1 MNTTI
6 FFIKKYIYRIDNK
19 KNGKYVKFA
28 IPTKDGLNELQKVT
42 EQLAKPLLAIEKG
55 ISEKRKILLIKDLQ
69 KIQSQIEKLCGKLY

>member
-1 MNTTI
+1 MNALEE
-6 FFIKKYIYRIDNK
+6 KKYIYRIDNK

-28 IPTKDGLNELQKVT
+28 IPIKDGLNELQKVT
-42 EQLAKPLLAIEKG
+42 EQLTKAILAIEKG

>member
-1 MNTTI
+1 MLW
-6 FFIKKYIYRIDNK
+6 KKKNISTELIT

-42 EQLAKPLLAIEKG
+42 EQLTKPLLAIEKG